1 LISFKCFLEINSDL
15 GGHFSEFVSW
25 QTRITSLSEEKIL
38 RLCKAKVA
46 IHLERLFC
54 KIQGRLASWDLGH
67 EAHQLVENPGSL
79 LEVKACLFDTVTSQ
93 VHVAAHTSEANGI
106 VVHR

>member
-1 LISFKCFLEINSDL
+1 MIALKCFLEINSDL
-15 GGHFSEFVSW
+15 GGHFSELVSW
-25 QTRITSLSEEKIL
+25 QTSITSLSEEKIL

-46 IHLERLFC
+46 IHLECLFR
-54 KIQGRLASWDLGH
+54 KIQGRLASRDLGH

-79 LEVKACLFDTVTSQ
+79 LEVKACMFDVVTSQ
-93 VHVAAHTSEANGI
+93 VHVAAHSSEANGI